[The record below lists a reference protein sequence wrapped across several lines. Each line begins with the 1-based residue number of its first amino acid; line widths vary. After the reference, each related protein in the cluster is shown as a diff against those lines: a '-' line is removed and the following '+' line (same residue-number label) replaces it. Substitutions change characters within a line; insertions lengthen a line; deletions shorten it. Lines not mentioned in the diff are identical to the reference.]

1 MNPILKYPF
10 DKRSFYTRQDRKD
23 IGFGLELWR
32 GIFQSFRPTIN
43 RLILNIDL
51 KAGVMYKEGPL
62 LSLCLDFFGKRDASP
77 TALFS
82 SDIFPIKKRLELRRF
97 LVGLRVQTPTTGTK
111 FRTIRGLSDLGAET
125 HTFLTRSGTQ
135 TTVAQYF
142 ASLGHQLRYPSV
154 ICIQVGLPSKY
165 RFYVVLKQFFPG
177 RS

>member
-23 IGFGLELWR
+23 IGHGLELWR
-32 GIFQSFRPTIN
+32 GIFQSVRPTIN

-62 LSLCLDFFGKRDASP
+62 LSLCLDFFGKLDASP

-82 SDIFPIKKRLELRRF
+82 LDIFPIKKRLELKRF
-97 LVGLRVQTPTTGTK
+97 LVGLRVQTPTTGAK
-111 FRTIRGLSDLGAET
+111 LRTIRGLSDLGAET
-125 HTFLTRSGTQ
+125 HTFLARSGTQ

-154 ICIQVGLPSKY
+154 ICIQVSVFHRYIGFTLCLNWFS
-165 RFYVVLKQFFPG
+165 
-177 RS
+177 